1 MPISIALFAAAA
13 LAVATPTVTPTV
25 TPKPAPQ
32 VAASIVTA
40 QPAWRSVRADTIGD
54 LLFTTQTL
62 NGRVRFLAQGIKN
75 PVPVTTAD
83 FTADSVRV
91 WTNSARA
98 LAANPSPKMGD
109 MRGLGMAL
117 TLNVT
122 KTASGQSAFGFYV
135 GDATTDQQVAL
146 ALTKENVALLTSDVD
161 RALDTIGH

>member
-1 MPISIALFAAAA
+1 MPISIALLAAAT
-13 LAVATPTVTPTV
+13 LAVATPTSTPQR
-25 TPKPAPQ
+25 APHD
-32 VAASIVTA
+32 AASILTV

-91 WTNSARA
+91 WTNSAAA

-109 MRGLGMAL
+109 MRGLGFAL

-122 KTASGQSAFGFYV
+122 TTPSGESAFGFYV

-146 ALTKENVALLTSDVD
+146 ALTKENVALLTSDVN
-161 RALDTIGH
+161 RALDSIGH